1 MLRGLDAGEHAH
13 RVNNKIR
20 VIFFML
26 NIVDTNTAFP
36 KYSFQSCLKYEKMVL
51 NSLGAAKC

>member
-1 MLRGLDAGEHAH
+1 MLLGMDAGVHAH

-20 VIFFML
+20 LNFFML
-26 NIVDTNTAFP
+26 IIVDTNAGFP
-36 KYSFQSCLKYEKMVL
+36 KYSFQSRLKYEKMVL